1 MGVAYF
7 IALDKEDP
15 GFETFVN
22 GKAIARA
29 SDEIRS
35 ITEKLGV
42 KSIDEL
48 TSFGDLVD
56 EFDLT
61 DDIPEM
67 ETAWFDPQYGI
78 DWVKAVTQYVAS
90 NRSTLKEPDGVIEEL
105 DEYRQIFQK
114 AKAIGAKW
122 HFELDL

>member
-67 ETAWFDPQYGI
+67 ETVWFDPQYGI